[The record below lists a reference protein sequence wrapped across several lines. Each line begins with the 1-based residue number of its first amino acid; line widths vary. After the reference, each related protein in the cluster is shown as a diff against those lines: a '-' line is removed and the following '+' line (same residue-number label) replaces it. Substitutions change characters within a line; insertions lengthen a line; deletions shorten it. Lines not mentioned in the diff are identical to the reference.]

1 MTMEGGE
8 PRIDRAALALL
19 VGHETRRSIIDAL
32 RHKGPLSAPELKSAL
47 GDPDVRLGHVAYH
60 LTVLVSE
67 EVLAA
72 VGERPAGASVEKV
85 YFFAV
90 AA

>member
-1 MTMEGGE
+1 MEGGG
-8 PRIDRAALALL
+8 PRIDRAALAPLIE
-19 VGHETRRSIIDAL
+19 HETRRSILDAL
-32 RHKGPLSAPELKSAL
+32 RHKGPLSVPELKSAL
-47 GDPDVRLGHVAYH
+47 GDPAVRLGHVAYH

-67 EVLAA
+67 EVLVE
-72 VGERPAGASVEKV
+72 VGKRPAGASVEKV